1 MMRSSMRRVENLT
14 KGDSGRYERGGAVS
28 ETACGRSTHSKAAR
42 FCTER
47 YVYSYMTPP
56 DNKHVK
62 GDSSPASTNTNMG
75 PWSTPSHTQRVHST
89 CSGRTSRMHVEH
101 HTIATGLTGLTITTK
116 NGRKQKR
123 AARPVPAFAASST
136 GE

>member
-1 MMRSSMRRVENLT
+1 M
-14 KGDSGRYERGGAVS
+14 S
-28 ETACGRSTHSKAAR
+28 ETAFRRSTHSKAAR

-56 DNKHVK
+56 DNKHAK
-62 GDSSPASTNTNMG
+62 GASSPTGTDTNMG
-75 PWSTPSHTQRVHST
+75 PWGTQRVHST
-89 CSGRTSRMHVEH
+89 SSGRTSRMHVP
-101 HTIATGLTGLTITTK
+101 AWGAAYDSDRPDRLTITTK

-123 AARPVPAFAASST
+123 AARPVPAFAAGRS